1 MSLIN
6 TLLQDYRLNREITG
20 FLLEKIFHNKWWD
33 YSDQILNLNGR
44 ICLINCLGFG
54 ILGFILIKYL
64 NNFLY
69 NIYSNL
75 NETTLNIIFYTLI
88 TIFIIDLIVSFKVIF
103 KVKNMTI
110 HKAGYILLLKILIVL
125 IILNLA
131 SFYFINN
138 TSIVYTI
145 LGITVVMYLLV
156 VNFFRFPNR
165 VIIQD
170 DNTILAPADGK
181 IVVIEETEEPE
192 YFKDR
197 RLQVSI
203 FMNIFNVHINWF
215 PVNGVIKY
223 FKYHKGNFAAAYLPK
238 SSTDNERTTI
248 VIECNNGKT
257 VLMRQIAGAM
267 AKRIVSYAPVGGQ
280 ARQDQHAGFIKF
292 GSRVDL
298 FLPLGTQIEVKLG
311 QKTTGS
317 QTIIGTFK

>member
-1 MSLIN
+1 
-6 TLLQDYRLNREITG
+6 
-20 FLLEKIFHNKWWD
+20 
-33 YSDQILNLNGR
+33 
-44 ICLINCLGFG
+44 
-54 ILGFILIKYL
+54 
-64 NNFLY
+64 
-69 NIYSNL
+69 
-75 NETTLNIIFYTLI
+75 
-88 TIFIIDLIVSFKVIF
+88 
-103 KVKNMTI
+103 MTI

-156 VNFFRFPNR
+156 VR